1 MMNNKELLKG
11 STPMLV
17 LKLLEGRR
25 MYGYEIIK
33 EMESKSEGIFK
44 FKEGTLYPILH
55 TLEKN
60 GQVVASWAEIGG
72 RKRKYYSITD
82 KGIDLLRKRRADWD
96 AFTEGVGRILMDGG
110 DFTMA

>member
-1 MMNNKELLKG
+1 MNNELLKG

-17 LKLLEGRR
+17 LKLLERRR

-33 EMESKSEGIFK
+33 EMESKSGGIFR

-55 TLEKN
+55 TLENN
-60 GQVVASWAEIGG
+60 GDVEASWEDYHG

-82 KGIDLLRKRRADWD
+82 QGFDLLRKRRSDWD
-96 AFTEGVGRILMDGG
+96 IYLKGVGRILQETEDPE
-110 DFTMA
+110 MA